1 MRQNV
6 VEQIGCHWV
15 DVIGPT
21 RDELQELAVEFD
33 LPPTVVEDCLD
44 PEHLPK
50 YERFEDAAFLILRA
64 RDHSAPDDASTVQE
78 LTRKVAV
85 FQRDSFVLTV
95 HRIDLAEIAAIRDR
109 FADGVGPHGYHAIV
123 TALVLATFNSYE
135 KPLDRTQ
142 RLLDQFESGVFTDGS
157 ASPTLRDAF
166 HIKRHVTLTR
176 RIMWQT
182 SNALTKFTPANE
194 RSDPQY
200 QEMRDSADAYLFW
213 VDQLVDEVNQ
223 LLQIQLSM
231 STNKTNEVMRIL
243 TVFSAFFL
251 PLTFIVGIYGMNFHW
266 MPELSARMGYPLTLL
281 GMAGVSLSIYLWFR
295 RKGWL

>member
-6 VEQIGCHWV
+6 IEQIGCHWV

-21 RDELQELAVEFD
+21 RDELLEIAAEFD

-50 YERFEDAAFLILRA
+50 YERFEDGAFLILRA
-64 RDHSAPDDASTVQE
+64 RDHSARDDASTVQE

-95 HRIDLAEIAAIRDR
+95 HRIDLAEIAVLRER
-109 FADGVGPHGYHAIV
+109 FADGLGLPGYHAIL

-142 RLLDQFESGVFTDGS
+142 RQLDDFEAGVFNDGAS
-157 ASPTLRDAF
+157 SPTLRDAF
-166 HIKRHVTLTR
+166 HIKRHVILTR

-182 SNALTKFTPANE
+182 SNALTKLTPVNE
-194 RSDPQY
+194 REDPQY
-200 QEMRDSADAYLFW
+200 QEMRDTADAYLFW

-251 PLTFIVGIYGMNFHW
+251 PLTFLVGVWGMNFDF
-266 MPELSARMGYPLTLL
+266 MPELRQPLGYPSALL
-281 GMAGVSLSIYLWFR
+281 AMAGLSLGIFVWFR